1 MYTDCII
8 GKDYFFKVVEKIAEL
23 VEEKRDYF
31 TELDAAIGD
40 ADHGFNLSIGFRE
53 ISKKMPE
60 WKDKDIKA
68 FLEVLA

>member
-31 TELDAAIGD
+31 TELDA
-40 ADHGFNLSIGFRE
+40 HR
-53 ISKKMPE
+53 
-60 WKDKDIKA
+60 
-68 FLEVLA
+68 